1 MSWKKVFLGS
11 LYELP
16 SRNGLT
22 RPSKVRGV
30 GYKMVNMG
38 ELFANEWLYDIPM
51 ERVQLNDREKREC
64 LIAKNDLL
72 FARQSLV
79 ASGAGKCSIVR
90 EVKEPTT
97 FESHLIRVRLD
108 TTKAVPL
115 FYYYYFKSP
124 LSPMKTIVTICAQ
137 AGIRGS
143 DLATLSV
150 ECPDLPTQRRIAS
163 ILSAYDDLIEN
174 NRRQIK
180 LLEEAAQRLYRE
192 WFVELRFPGHES
204 VKVVDGVPEGWM
216 KGTVDNIVKLLSGY
230 PFKSSEYVS
239 SGKYR
244 LITIKNVK
252 DGEFSPDNVDYID
265 QLPDKVP
272 SHCILTEGDI
282 LLSLTGNIGR
292 VCIVNGYNYLLNQ
305 RVAKLQTLHPAYAY
319 CMFRSK
325 EMLNKMTALSNG
337 VAQQNLSPIRAE
349 KIRILI
355 PSSNL
360 LFQFKNIV
368 EPIISQIIL
377 LNNQI
382 TFACEAR
389 DRLLPELMDG
399 EMEV

>member
-1 MSWKKVFLGS
+1 MNWKKVFLGS

-30 GYKMVNMG
+30 GYKMINMG

-180 LLEEAAQRLYRE
+180 LLAEAAQRLYRE
-192 WFVELRFPGHES
+192 WFVELRFPGHEG
-204 VKVVDGVPEGWM
+204 VKVMDGVPEGWM
-216 KGTVDNIVKLLSGY
+216 KGTFDDICIIKKDALTPDKISPGMPYIGLEHIPRNDFCLADWGMSEEVNSNKFRFNAGDILFGKIRPYFHKVGFTICNGICSTDSIVMNANDEYYCLLLMTASSDEFVDYTYQTCKEGAKMPRADWNTMKMY
-230 PFKSSEYVS
+230 PV
-239 SGKYR
+239 
-244 LITIKNVK
+244 LI
-252 DGEFSPDNVDYID
+252 PDNVLLRRFNKQISAIKDKCTVLALQNR
-265 QLPDKVP
+265 QL
-272 SHCILTEGDI
+272 T
-282 LLSLTGNIGR
+282 
-292 VCIVNGYNYLLNQ
+292 
-305 RVAKLQTLHPAYAY
+305 
-319 CMFRSK
+319 
-325 EMLNKMTALSNG
+325 
-337 VAQQNLSPIRAE
+337 
-349 KIRILI
+349 
-355 PSSNL
+355 
-360 LFQFKNIV
+360 
-368 EPIISQIIL
+368 
-377 LNNQI
+377 
-382 TFACEAR
+382 EAR
-389 DRLLPELMDG
+389 DRLLPKLING

>member
-1 MSWKKVFLGS
+1 MSWKKAKLSECCQSISDGDHQAPPKS
-11 LYELP
+11 
-16 SRNGLT
+16 NKG
-22 RPSKVRGV
+22 
-30 GYKMVNMG
+30 
-38 ELFANEWLYDIPM
+38 IP
-51 ERVQLNDREKREC
+51 
-64 LIAKNDLL
+64 
-72 FARQSLV
+72 F
-79 ASGAGKCSIVR
+79 
-90 EVKEPTT
+90 
-97 FESHLIRVRLD
+97 
-108 TTKAVPL
+108 
-115 FYYYYFKSP
+115 
-124 LSPMKTIVTICAQ
+124 VTISNIKDNSFDFTNCMHVPQSYYDNLLAKRKPQKGDILYSVVGSFGIPVLIKENVKFTFQRHIAILRPNPHIVEPAYMYYSMLSKAFFLQADAAAIGAAQ
-137 AGIRGS
+137 RTIS
-143 DLATLSV
+143 LSSLQNLTINL
-150 ECPDLPTQRRIAS
+150 PDLPTQRRIAS

-230 PFKSSEYVS
+230 PFISSEYVS

-389 DRLLPELMDG
+389 DRLLPELMG
-399 EMEV
+399 REIEV

>member
-204 VKVVDGVPEGWM
+204 VKVVDGVPEGW
-216 KGTVDNIVKLLSGY
+216 KKVCLKDICETKTGKKDANFGCDDGAYPFFTCAQAPIKAPSYSFDCSAVILAGNGDFNVKLYRGKFEAYQRTYVLS
-230 PFKSSEYVS
+230 PANTEYLFLLYNAVS
-239 SGKYR
+239 RNMNVLTKGASGS
-244 LITIKNVK
+244 TIKFLTK
-252 DGEFSPDNVDYID
+252 GMID
-265 QLPDKVP
+265 SIEL
-272 SHCILTEGDI
+272 
-282 LLSLTGNIGR
+282 
-292 VCIVNGYNYLLNQ
+292 
-305 RVAKLQTLHPAYAY
+305 
-319 CMFRSK
+319 
-325 EMLNKMTALSNG
+325 
-337 VAQQNLSPIRAE
+337 
-349 KIRILI
+349 LI
-355 PSSNL
+355 PSSQL
-360 LFQFKNIV
+360 LTTY
-368 EPIISQIIL
+368 
-377 LNNQI
+377 NQNSEALQKSI
-382 TFACEAR
+382 EALHRKVALAVEAR
-389 DRLLPELMDG
+389 DRLLPKLMNS
-399 EMEV
+399 EMEELL

>member
-150 ECPDLPTQRRIAS
+150 ECPNLPTQRRIAS

-192 WFVELRFPGHES
+192 WFVELRFPGHEG
-204 VKVVDGVPEGWM
+204 VKVVDGVPEGWK
-216 KGTVDNIVKLLSGY
+216 KGTFDDICTVK
-230 PFKSSEYVS
+230 
-239 SGKYR
+239 
-244 LITIKNVK
+244 K
-252 DGEFSPDNVDYID
+252 DA
-265 QLPDKVP
+265 LTPDKISPGMPYIGLEHIPRNDFCLADWGMSEEVN
-272 SHCILTEGDI
+272 SNKFRFNAGDI
-282 LLSLTGNIGR
+282 LFGKIRPYFHKVGFTICNGICSTDS
-292 VCIVNGYNYLLNQ
+292 IVMNANDEYYCLL
-305 RVAKLQTLHPAYAY
+305 L
-319 CMFRSK
+319 
-325 EMLNKMTALSNG
+325 MTASSDEFVDYTYQTCKEG
-337 VAQQNLSPIRAE
+337 AKMPRADWNTM
-349 KIRILI
+349 KMYPVLI
-355 PSSNL
+355 PDSVL
-360 LFQFKNIV
+360 LRRFNKQ
-368 EPIISQIIL
+368 ISAIKDKCTVLALQNRQL
-377 LNNQI
+377 
-382 TFACEAR
+382 TEAR
-389 DRLLPELMDG
+389 DRLLPKLMSG
-399 EMEV
+399 EMDV

>member
-1 MSWKKVFLGS
+1 MILDDICILIADCPHSTAPDEGNGYPLIRTPNIGFGRFSLDGVHRVSEAVYNERTVRAVPQDNDIILAREAPAGNAAIIKNNLKFCLGQRTV
-11 LYELP
+11 LI
-16 SRNGLT
+16 
-22 RPSKVRGV
+22 RPNP
-30 GYKMVNMG
+30 KMVYPDYLVYYLLAPEQQYKLLSKAHGATVAHVNIP
-38 ELFANEWLYDIPM
+38 DIHSM
-51 ERVQLNDREKREC
+51 NVNNL
-64 LIAKNDLL
+64 
-72 FARQSLV
+72 
-79 ASGAGKCSIVR
+79 
-90 EVKEPTT
+90 
-97 FESHLIRVRLD
+97 
-108 TTKAVPL
+108 
-115 FYYYYFKSP
+115 
-124 LSPMKTIVTICAQ
+124 
-137 AGIRGS
+137 
-143 DLATLSV
+143 
-150 ECPDLPTQRRIAS
+150 PDLPTQRRIAS

-192 WFVELRFPGHES
+192 WFVELRFPGHEG
-204 VKVVDGVPEGWM
+204 VKVMDGVPEGWM

-399 EMEV
+399 EIEV

>member
-1 MSWKKVFLGS
+1 MSWKKAKLSECCQSISDGDHQAPPKS
-11 LYELP
+11 
-16 SRNGLT
+16 NKG
-22 RPSKVRGV
+22 
-30 GYKMVNMG
+30 
-38 ELFANEWLYDIPM
+38 IP
-51 ERVQLNDREKREC
+51 
-64 LIAKNDLL
+64 
-72 FARQSLV
+72 F
-79 ASGAGKCSIVR
+79 
-90 EVKEPTT
+90 
-97 FESHLIRVRLD
+97 
-108 TTKAVPL
+108 
-115 FYYYYFKSP
+115 
-124 LSPMKTIVTICAQ
+124 VTISNIKDNSFDFTNCMHVPQSYYDNLLAKRKPQRGDILYSVVGSFGIPVLMKENVKFTFQRHIAILRPNPHIVEPAYMYYSMLSKAFFLQADAAAIGAAQ
-137 AGIRGS
+137 RTIS
-143 DLATLSV
+143 LSSLQNLTINL
-150 ECPDLPTQRRIAS
+150 PDLPTQRRIAS

>member
-192 WFVELRFPGHES
+192 WFVELRFPGHEG
-204 VKVVDGVPEGWM
+204 VKVMDGVPEGWM

>member
-1 MSWKKVFLGS
+1 MSWKKAKLSECCQSISDGDHQAPPKS
-11 LYELP
+11 
-16 SRNGLT
+16 NKG
-22 RPSKVRGV
+22 
-30 GYKMVNMG
+30 
-38 ELFANEWLYDIPM
+38 IP
-51 ERVQLNDREKREC
+51 
-64 LIAKNDLL
+64 
-72 FARQSLV
+72 F
-79 ASGAGKCSIVR
+79 
-90 EVKEPTT
+90 
-97 FESHLIRVRLD
+97 
-108 TTKAVPL
+108 
-115 FYYYYFKSP
+115 
-124 LSPMKTIVTICAQ
+124 VTISNIKDISFDFTNCMHVPQSYYDNLLAKRKPQKGDILYSVVGSFGIPVLMKENVKFTFQRHIAILRPNPHIVEPAYMYYSMLSKAFFLQADAAAIGAAQ
-137 AGIRGS
+137 RTIS
-143 DLATLSV
+143 LSSLQNLTINL
-150 ECPDLPTQRRIAS
+150 PDLPTQRRIAS

-192 WFVELRFPGHES
+192 WFVELRFPGHEG
-204 VKVVDGVPEGWM
+204 VKVMDGVPEGWM

-399 EMEV
+399 EIEV

>member
-204 VKVVDGVPEGWM
+204 VKVMDGVPEGWM
-216 KGTVDNIVKLLSGY
+216 KVCLKDICETKTGKKDANFGCDDGAYPFFTCAQAPIKAPSYSFDCSAVILAGNGDFKVKLYRGKFEAYQRTYVLS
-230 PFKSSEYVS
+230 PANTEYLFLLYNAVS
-239 SGKYR
+239 RNMNVLTKGASGS
-244 LITIKNVK
+244 TIKFLTK
-252 DGEFSPDNVDYID
+252 GMID
-265 QLPDKVP
+265 SIEL
-272 SHCILTEGDI
+272 
-282 LLSLTGNIGR
+282 
-292 VCIVNGYNYLLNQ
+292 
-305 RVAKLQTLHPAYAY
+305 
-319 CMFRSK
+319 
-325 EMLNKMTALSNG
+325 
-337 VAQQNLSPIRAE
+337 
-349 KIRILI
+349 LI
-355 PSSNL
+355 PSSQL
-360 LFQFKNIV
+360 LTTY
-368 EPIISQIIL
+368 
-377 LNNQI
+377 NQNSEALQKSI
-382 TFACEAR
+382 EALHRKVALAVEAR
-389 DRLLPELMDG
+389 DRLLPKLMNS
-399 EMEV
+399 EMEELL

>member
-1 MSWKKVFLGS
+1 MKFLDCIQIS
-11 LYELP
+11 P
-16 SRNGLT
+16 
-22 RPSKVRGV
+22 PV
-30 GYKMVNMG
+30 
-38 ELFANEWLYDIPM
+38 
-51 ERVQLNDREKREC
+51 
-64 LIAKNDLL
+64 
-72 FARQSLV
+72 SLV
-79 ASGAGKCSIVR
+79 KGKIYSFIEMANVSTVFREPDYIDVKAFSSGTKFEDGDTVIARIEPCLQNGKRFFVNGIGKGFGSTEFLVFR
-90 EVKEPTT
+90 P
-97 FESHLIRVRLD
+97 
-108 TTKAVPL
+108 
-115 FYYYYFKSP
+115 
-124 LSPMKTIVTICAQ
+124 KTIVVDNKYLYYFMKTEYIQQLMVSSMTGATGRQ
-137 AGIRGS
+137 RVNNDIFA
-143 DLATLSV
+143 DLEISLPDISV
-150 ECPDLPTQRRIAS
+150 QRRIAS

-204 VKVVDGVPEGWM
+204 VKVMDGVPEGWM

-399 EMEV
+399 EIEV

>member
-1 MSWKKVFLGS
+1 MSWKKAKLSECCQSISDGDHQAPPKS
-11 LYELP
+11 
-16 SRNGLT
+16 NKG
-22 RPSKVRGV
+22 
-30 GYKMVNMG
+30 
-38 ELFANEWLYDIPM
+38 IP
-51 ERVQLNDREKREC
+51 
-64 LIAKNDLL
+64 
-72 FARQSLV
+72 F
-79 ASGAGKCSIVR
+79 
-90 EVKEPTT
+90 
-97 FESHLIRVRLD
+97 
-108 TTKAVPL
+108 
-115 FYYYYFKSP
+115 
-124 LSPMKTIVTICAQ
+124 VTISNIKNNSFDFTNCMHVPQSYYDNLLAKRKPQKGDILYSVVGSFGIPVLIKENVKFTFQRHIAILRPNPHIVEPAYMYYSMLSKAFFLQADAAAIGAAQ
-137 AGIRGS
+137 RTIS
-143 DLATLSV
+143 LSSLQNLTINL
-150 ECPDLPTQRRIAS
+150 PDLPTQRRIAS

-389 DRLLPELMDG
+389 DRLLPELMG
-399 EMEV
+399 REIEV

>member
-1 MSWKKVFLGS
+1 MSWEKCTLADIITVKKGSYITKKEAVLGKYPVI
-11 LYELP
+11 LGGKEPAYYIDKYNHTGKAIVI
-16 SRNGLT
+16 SR
-22 RPSKVRGV
+22 
-30 GYKMVNMG
+30 
-38 ELFANEWLYDIPM
+38 
-51 ERVQLNDREKREC
+51 
-64 LIAKNDLL
+64 
-72 FARQSLV
+72 
-79 ASGAGKCSIVR
+79 SGASAGYVSFWNEPIFITDGFLI
-90 EVKEPTT
+90 EPTQST
-97 FESHLIRVRLD
+97 SHEF
-108 TTKAVPL
+108 L
-115 FYYYYFKSP
+115 FYLLKNKQAE
-124 LSPMKTIVTICAQ
+124 LSGKQ
-137 AGIRGS
+137 RGS
-143 DLATLSV
+143 AIPHVTPDLIKSISV
-150 ECPDLPTQRRIAS
+150 MLPDLPTQRRIAS

-192 WFVELRFPGHES
+192 WFVELRFPGHEG

-305 RVAKLQTLHPAYAY
+305 RVAKLQTLHSAYAY

-360 LFQFKNIV
+360 LFQFKSIV

-389 DRLLPELMDG
+389 HRLLPELMDG
-399 EMEV
+399 EIEV

>member
-150 ECPDLPTQRRIAS
+150 ECPDLPTQHRIAS

-192 WFVELRFPGHES
+192 WFVELRFPGHEG

-216 KGTVDNIVKLLSGY
+216 KVCLKDICETKTGKKDANFGCDDGAYPFFTCAQAPIKAPSYSFDCSAVILAGNGDFNVKLYRGKFEAYQRTYVLS
-230 PFKSSEYVS
+230 PANTEYLFLLYNAVS
-239 SGKYR
+239 RNMNVLTKGASGS
-244 LITIKNVK
+244 TIKFLTK
-252 DGEFSPDNVDYID
+252 GMID
-265 QLPDKVP
+265 SIEL
-272 SHCILTEGDI
+272 
-282 LLSLTGNIGR
+282 
-292 VCIVNGYNYLLNQ
+292 
-305 RVAKLQTLHPAYAY
+305 
-319 CMFRSK
+319 
-325 EMLNKMTALSNG
+325 
-337 VAQQNLSPIRAE
+337 
-349 KIRILI
+349 LI
-355 PSSNL
+355 PSSQL
-360 LFQFKNIV
+360 LTTY
-368 EPIISQIIL
+368 
-377 LNNQI
+377 NQNSEALQKSI
-382 TFACEAR
+382 EALHRKVALAVEAR
-389 DRLLPELMDG
+389 DRLLPKLMNS
-399 EMEV
+399 EMEI

>member
-1 MSWKKVFLGS
+1 MSWNKVPIKTICKGIYDGPHATPPESSSGAVFLGIPNFINGQLDLS
-11 LYELP
+11 NIRYISEQDLPKWTKRVTPQPNDIVFSYEATLNLY
-16 SRNGLT
+16 
-22 RPSKVRGV
+22 
-30 GYKMVNMG
+30 
-38 ELFANEWLYDIPM
+38 AIIP
-51 ERVQLNDREKREC
+51 KGFWGC
-64 LIAKNDLL
+64 LGRRMA
-72 FARQSLV
+72 
-79 ASGAGKCSIVR
+79 
-90 EVKEPTT
+90 
-97 FESHLIRVRLD
+97 LIRVD
-108 TTKAVPL
+108 EKKADYKFL
-115 FYYYYFKSP
+115 YYYFYSP
-124 LSPMKTIVTICAQ
+124 AWRSVIQEHTVT
-137 AGIRGS
+137 G
-143 DLATLSV
+143 ATVDRIPLVSFPDFLV
-150 ECPDLPTQRRIAS
+150 ELPDLTTQRRIAS
-163 ILSAYDDLIEN
+163 ILSAYDNLIEN

-180 LLEEAAQRLYRE
+180 LLEEAAQRQYRE

-252 DGEFSPDNVDYID
+252 DGEFSPDNADYID

-360 LFQFKNIV
+360 LFQFKSIV

-389 DRLLPELMDG
+389 DRLLPKLMSR

>member
-204 VKVVDGVPEGWM
+204 VKVVDGVPEGWKIETVGSLLRKIPRTKQVLTSDYQVSGNIPIVDQSRDFIAGYTNDTDACVKPQDAIIVFGDHTRILKYITFPFA
-216 KGTVDNIVKLLSGY
+216 KGADGTQLIVSNSDCMPQSLFYFSIIHIDLTNYHYARHFKYLKESTILVPTKSIANAYDNIVHPIMKRIQVLRNSC
-230 PFKSSEYVS
+230 
-239 SGKYR
+239 
-244 LITIKNVK
+244 VK
-252 DGEFSPDNVDYID
+252 
-265 QLPDKVP
+265 
-272 SHCILTEGDI
+272 
-282 LLSLTGNIGR
+282 
-292 VCIVNGYNYLLNQ
+292 
-305 RVAKLQTLHPAYAY
+305 AK
-319 CMFRSK
+319 
-325 EMLNKMTALSNG
+325 E
-337 VAQQNLSPIRAE
+337 V
-349 KIRILI
+349 
-355 PSSNL
+355 
-360 LFQFKNIV
+360 
-368 EPIISQIIL
+368 
-377 LNNQI
+377 
-382 TFACEAR
+382 R
-389 DRLLPELMDG
+389 DRLLPKLMSG

>member
-1 MSWKKVFLGS
+1 MSWKKAKLSECCQSISDGDHQAPPKS
-11 LYELP
+11 
-16 SRNGLT
+16 NKG
-22 RPSKVRGV
+22 
-30 GYKMVNMG
+30 
-38 ELFANEWLYDIPM
+38 IP
-51 ERVQLNDREKREC
+51 
-64 LIAKNDLL
+64 
-72 FARQSLV
+72 F
-79 ASGAGKCSIVR
+79 
-90 EVKEPTT
+90 
-97 FESHLIRVRLD
+97 
-108 TTKAVPL
+108 
-115 FYYYYFKSP
+115 
-124 LSPMKTIVTICAQ
+124 VTISNIKDNSFDFTNCMHVPQSYYDNLLAKRKPQKGDILYSVVGSFGIPVLIKENVKFTFQRHIAILRPNPHIVEPAYMYYSMLSKAFFLQADAAAIGAAQ
-137 AGIRGS
+137 RTIS
-143 DLATLSV
+143 LSSLQNLTINL
-150 ECPDLPTQRRIAS
+150 PDLPTQRRIAS

-174 NRRQIK
+174 NRRHIK

-192 WFVELRFPGHES
+192 WFVELRFPGHEG

-360 LFQFKNIV
+360 LSQFKNIV

>member
-204 VKVVDGVPEGWM
+204 VKVVDGVPEGWKIETVGSLLRKIPRTKQVLTSDYQVSGNIPIVDQSRDFIAGYTNDTDACVKPQDAIIVFGDHTRILKYITFPFA
-216 KGTVDNIVKLLSGY
+216 KGADGTQLIVSNSDCMPQSLFYFSIIHIDLTNYHYARHFKYLKESTILVPTKSIANAYDNIVHPIMKRIQVLR
-230 PFKSSEYVS
+230 SSC
-239 SGKYR
+239 
-244 LITIKNVK
+244 VK
-252 DGEFSPDNVDYID
+252 
-265 QLPDKVP
+265 
-272 SHCILTEGDI
+272 
-282 LLSLTGNIGR
+282 
-292 VCIVNGYNYLLNQ
+292 
-305 RVAKLQTLHPAYAY
+305 AK
-319 CMFRSK
+319 
-325 EMLNKMTALSNG
+325 E
-337 VAQQNLSPIRAE
+337 V
-349 KIRILI
+349 
-355 PSSNL
+355 
-360 LFQFKNIV
+360 
-368 EPIISQIIL
+368 
-377 LNNQI
+377 
-382 TFACEAR
+382 R
-389 DRLLPELMDG
+389 DRLLPKLMSG

>member
-216 KGTVDNIVKLLSGY
+216 KVCLKDICETKTGKKDANFGCDDGAYPFFTCAQAPIKAPSYSFDCSAVILAGNGDFNVKLYRGKFEAYQRTYVLS
-230 PFKSSEYVS
+230 PANTEYLFLLYNAVS
-239 SGKYR
+239 RNMNVLTKGASGS
-244 LITIKNVK
+244 TIKFLTK
-252 DGEFSPDNVDYID
+252 GMID
-265 QLPDKVP
+265 SIEL
-272 SHCILTEGDI
+272 
-282 LLSLTGNIGR
+282 
-292 VCIVNGYNYLLNQ
+292 
-305 RVAKLQTLHPAYAY
+305 
-319 CMFRSK
+319 
-325 EMLNKMTALSNG
+325 
-337 VAQQNLSPIRAE
+337 
-349 KIRILI
+349 LI
-355 PSSNL
+355 PSSQL
-360 LFQFKNIV
+360 LTTY
-368 EPIISQIIL
+368 
-377 LNNQI
+377 NQNSEALQKSI
-382 TFACEAR
+382 EALHRKVALAVEAR
-389 DRLLPELMDG
+389 DRLLPKLINH
-399 EMEV
+399 EMEVML

>member
-97 FESHLIRVRLD
+97 FESHLIRIRLD

-204 VKVVDGVPEGWM
+204 VKVMDGVPEGWM
-216 KGTVDNIVKLLSGY
+216 KVCLKDICETKTGKKDANFGCDDGAYPFFTCAQAPIKAPSYSFDCSAVILAGNGDFNVKLYRGKFEAYQRTYVLS
-230 PFKSSEYVS
+230 PANTEYLFLLYNAVS
-239 SGKYR
+239 RNMNVLTKGASGS
-244 LITIKNVK
+244 TIKFLTK
-252 DGEFSPDNVDYID
+252 GMID
-265 QLPDKVP
+265 SIEL
-272 SHCILTEGDI
+272 
-282 LLSLTGNIGR
+282 
-292 VCIVNGYNYLLNQ
+292 
-305 RVAKLQTLHPAYAY
+305 
-319 CMFRSK
+319 
-325 EMLNKMTALSNG
+325 
-337 VAQQNLSPIRAE
+337 
-349 KIRILI
+349 LI
-355 PSSNL
+355 PSSQL
-360 LFQFKNIV
+360 LTTY
-368 EPIISQIIL
+368 
-377 LNNQI
+377 NQNSEALQKSI
-382 TFACEAR
+382 EALHRKVALAVEAR
-389 DRLLPELMDG
+389 DRLLPKLMNS
-399 EMEV
+399 EMEELL

>member
-1 MSWKKVFLGS
+1 MSWKKAKLSECCQSISDGDHQAPPKS
-11 LYELP
+11 
-16 SRNGLT
+16 NKG
-22 RPSKVRGV
+22 
-30 GYKMVNMG
+30 
-38 ELFANEWLYDIPM
+38 IP
-51 ERVQLNDREKREC
+51 
-64 LIAKNDLL
+64 
-72 FARQSLV
+72 F
-79 ASGAGKCSIVR
+79 
-90 EVKEPTT
+90 
-97 FESHLIRVRLD
+97 
-108 TTKAVPL
+108 
-115 FYYYYFKSP
+115 
-124 LSPMKTIVTICAQ
+124 VTISNIKDNSFDFTNCMHVPQSYYDNLLAKRKPQKGDILYSVVGSFGIPVLIKENVKFTFQRHIAILRPNPHIVEPAYMYYSMLSKAFFLQADAAAIGAAQ
-137 AGIRGS
+137 RTIS
-143 DLATLSV
+143 LSSLQNLTINL
-150 ECPDLPTQRRIAS
+150 PDLPTQRRIAS

-192 WFVELRFPGHES
+192 WFVELRFPGHEG

-360 LFQFKNIV
+360 LSQFKNIV

-377 LNNQI
+377 LNNQ
-382 TFACEAR
+382 
-389 DRLLPELMDG
+389 LLLLVKPVTGFCLN
-399 EMEV
+399 

>member
-1 MSWKKVFLGS
+1 MNWKKVFLGS

-30 GYKMVNMG
+30 GYKMINMG

-216 KGTVDNIVKLLSGY
+216 KGTLNTIAEFTGKKANKAERERYKCYLPIDCLPKKSLAYINHDNISNAESSLLS
-230 PFKSSEYVS
+230 FAEYDIIF
-239 SGKYR
+239 GAMRPY
-244 LITIKNVK
+244 
-252 DGEFSPDNVDYID
+252 FH
-265 QLPDKVP
+265 KVV
-272 SHCILTEGDI
+272 IAQEEGLTRSTCFVI
-282 LLSLTGNIGR
+282 NS
-292 VCIVNGYNYLLNQ
+292 
-305 RVAKLQTLHPAYAY
+305 
-319 CMFRSK
+319 RSK
-325 EMLNKMTALSNG
+325 EYWSYVCMLLFSEEAIDYATHVSVGTTMPYVRWKDFERMP
-337 VAQQNLSPIRAE
+337 V
-349 KIRILI
+349 LI
-355 PSSNL
+355 PSQKVAAHFHEML
-360 LFQFKNIV
+360 L
-368 EPIISQIIL
+368 PIIQKISCIAKHIAL
-377 LNNQI
+377 LS
-382 TFACEAR
+382 EAR
-389 DRLLPELMDG
+389 DRLLPKLMSG
-399 EMEV
+399 EMEVSE

>member
-204 VKVVDGVPEGWM
+204 VKVVDGVPEGW
-216 KGTVDNIVKLLSGY
+216 KKVCLKDICETKTGKKDANFGCDDGAYPFFTCAQAPIKAPSYSFDCSAVILAGNGDFNVKLYRGKFEAYQRTYVLS
-230 PFKSSEYVS
+230 PANTEYLFLLYNAVS
-239 SGKYR
+239 RNMNVLTKGASGS
-244 LITIKNVK
+244 TIKFLTK
-252 DGEFSPDNVDYID
+252 GMID
-265 QLPDKVP
+265 SIEL
-272 SHCILTEGDI
+272 
-282 LLSLTGNIGR
+282 
-292 VCIVNGYNYLLNQ
+292 
-305 RVAKLQTLHPAYAY
+305 
-319 CMFRSK
+319 
-325 EMLNKMTALSNG
+325 
-337 VAQQNLSPIRAE
+337 
-349 KIRILI
+349 LI
-355 PSSNL
+355 PSSQL
-360 LFQFKNIV
+360 LTTY
-368 EPIISQIIL
+368 
-377 LNNQI
+377 NQNSEALQKSI
-382 TFACEAR
+382 EALHRKVALAVEAR
-389 DRLLPELMDG
+389 DRLLPKLMNS
-399 EMEV
+399 EMEI